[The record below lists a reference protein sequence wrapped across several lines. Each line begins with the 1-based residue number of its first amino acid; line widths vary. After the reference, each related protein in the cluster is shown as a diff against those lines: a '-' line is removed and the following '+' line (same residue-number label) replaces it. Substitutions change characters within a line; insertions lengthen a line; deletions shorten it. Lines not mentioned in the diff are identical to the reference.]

1 MVWEAAGASD
11 AAGAREATV
20 VWEAAGAREATVVW
34 EAAGAREATV
44 VWEAAEVRED
54 REVASMFCLD
64 CELRPSA
71 FKSAG
76 MDGIWL

>member
-1 MVWEAAGASD
+1 MVWEAAGPSD
-11 AAGAREATV
+11 
-20 VWEAAGAREATVVW
+20 AAGAREATVVW

-44 VWEAAEVRED
+44 VWEAAEVRE
-54 REVASMFCLD
+54 VASMFCLD